1 MLDMDE
7 IRSEIARLE
16 NEKTTFSSVEKLAML
31 YIVQD
36 RNSPTPEPEPVEIQQ
51 MPRYAY
57 AAEPTAPKSDF
68 LEAVGKVPIEK
79 ALDVLDEHMEAIK
92 LLYPKE
98 YKAVINKILA

>member
-1 MLDMDE
+1 MLDLGE
-7 IRSEIARLE
+7 VQSEIARIE
-16 NEKTTFSSVEKLAML
+16 NGKINSFSAIEKLALL
-31 YIVQD
+31 YIVND
-36 RNSPTPEPEPVEIQQ
+36 HNTPEEEMQ
-51 MPRYAY
+51 MPKYSY
-57 AAEPTAPKSDF
+57 AAAPPTAPKSDF

>member
-1 MLDMDE
+1 MLDLDE
-7 IRSEIARLE
+7 VQSEIARIE
-16 NEKTTFSSVEKLAML
+16 NGKINGFSAIEKLALL
-31 YIVQD
+31 YIVND
-36 RNSPTPEPEPVEIQQ
+36 HHNPKEEIQI
-51 MPRYAY
+51 PIPKYSY
-57 AAEPTAPKSDF
+57 AAAPPTAPKSDF